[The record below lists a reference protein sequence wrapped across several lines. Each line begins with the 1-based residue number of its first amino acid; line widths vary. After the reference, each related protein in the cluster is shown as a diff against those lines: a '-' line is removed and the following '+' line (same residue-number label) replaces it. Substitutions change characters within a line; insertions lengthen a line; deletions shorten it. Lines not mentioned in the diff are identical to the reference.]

1 MSEVRQEELD
11 SYEAKEK
18 LPQILRRE
26 DAGTVFTFAN
36 RGKPDAY
43 AIPAQSRSALQN
55 LNY

>member
-43 AIPAQSRSALQN
+43 AIPAQSRSAPQN